1 MSERHIRA
9 ICFDVGET
17 LIDETRFWS
26 EVARYAGVPEFTLAG
41 TLGGLIERREN
52 HRSIFG
58 YLQTESVDPNV
69 VGYRV
74 ERADLYPDVDRTV
87 QELRAQHYR
96 IAIAGN
102 QGEGVDQQIA
112 ALDLGAEVIGTSGL
126 WGIAKPDPAFFQRIC
141 DALELEPDQVVS
153 VGDRIDNDVLP
164 AMAFGM
170 HAIHL
175 RRGPW
180 GIIQAGW
187 PEYGQV
193 RWKIDRLGQLCETLE
208 RIEEAIAVDAR

>member
-41 TLGGLIERREN
+41 TIGGLIERRES

-58 YLQTESVDPNV
+58 YLQIESVDTNV

-74 ERADLYPDVDRTV
+74 ERTDLYPDVDRTID
-87 QELRAQHYR
+87 ELQAQRYR

-102 QGEGVDQQIA
+102 QGEGVDEQIA
-112 ALDLGAEVIGTSGL
+112 SLDLGAEVIGTSGL
-126 WGIAKPDPAFFQRIC
+126 WGAAKPDPAFFQRVC
-141 DALELEPDQVVS
+141 DELNLQPGQIVL
-153 VGDRIDNDVLP
+153 VGDRLDNDVLP
-164 AMAFGM
+164 AMEFGM
-170 HAIHL
+170 QAVHI

-187 PEYGQV
+187 PESGQV
-193 RWKIDRLGQLCETLE
+193 RWKIDRLGQLCDTLE
-208 RIEEAIAVDAR
+208 CIEEAISDDA

>member
-26 EVARYAGVPEFTLAG
+26 EVAQYAGVPEFTLAG
-41 TLGGLIERREN
+41 TLGGLIERRES

-58 YLQTESVDPNV
+58 YLQIESVDTNI

-74 ERADLYPDVDRTV
+74 ERADLYPDVDRTID
-87 QELRAQHYR
+87 ELRSLHYR
-96 IAIAGN
+96 IGIAGN
-102 QGEGVDQQIA
+102 QGEGADEQIA

-126 WGIAKPDPAFFQRIC
+126 WGTAKPDPAFFERLCAELDLPPDRI
-141 DALELEPDQVVS
+141 VV
-153 VGDRIDNDVLP
+153 VGDRLDNDVLP
-164 AMAFGM
+164 AMELGM
-170 HAIHL
+170 HAVHI

-180 GIIQAGW
+180 GAIHAGW

-208 RIEEAIAVDAR
+208 QIEEAISGRD

>member
-17 LIDETRFWS
+17 LFDETRFWI

-41 TLGGLIERREN
+41 TIGGLIERREN

-58 YLQTESVDPNV
+58 YLQTESVDPHMI
-69 VGYRV
+69 GYRF
-74 ERADLYPDVDRTV
+74 ERSDLYPDVVRTLK
-87 QELRAQHYR
+87 QLRAEHYR

-102 QGEGVDQQIA
+102 QGEGVAEQIE
-112 ALDLGAEVIGTSGL
+112 ALDLGAEVIGTSSQ
-126 WGIAKPDPAFFQRIC
+126 WCVSKPDPAFFQRLS
-141 DALELEPDQVVS
+141 DELELAPDQIVK

-164 AMAFGM
+164 AMEFGM

-180 GIIQAGW
+180 GMIQAGW
-187 PEYGQV
+187 PESGQV
-193 RWKIDRLGQLCETLE
+193 RWKIDRLGQLQDTLDE
-208 RIEEAIAVDAR
+208 IEQAIAQDG